1 MPKGRC
7 FTASFGNGN
16 ADRRTGCEICHN
28 RRRVKKNTGNPKEK
42 IALVQTE
49 IKKWDCPFSDRMI
62 TRQLYEKIQQDKKP
76 SEKMLEDLQKI
87 GITAGRIEK
96 ISNLKK

>member
-1 MPKGRC
+1 
-7 FTASFGNGN
+7 
-16 ADRRTGCEICHN
+16 
-28 RRRVKKNTGNPKEK
+28 
-42 IALVQTE
+42 
-49 IKKWDCPFSDRMI
+49 MI

>member
-1 MPKGRC
+1 MRFVTTEEELRK
-7 FTASFGNGN
+7 N
-16 ADRRTGCEICHN
+16 A
-28 RRRVKKNTGNPKEK
+28 GNPKEK
-42 IALVQTE
+42 IALVQKK

-62 TRQLYEKIQQDKKP
+62 TRQLYKKIQQDNMP

-87 GITAGRIEK
+87 GITADRIVK

>member
-1 MPKGRC
+1 MPKGMG
-7 FTASFGNGN
+7 FTASFRNGN
-16 ADRRTGCEICHN
+16 ADRRTGYEICHN
-28 RRRVKKNTGNPKEK
+28 RRRVKKKCRKSQGEDCSGSDREK
-42 IALVQTE
+42 KL
-49 IKKWDCPFSDRMI
+49 DCPFSDRMI

-87 GITAGRIEK
+87 GITADRIVK

>member
-1 MPKGRC
+1 MRLVTTEEEIRK
-7 FTASFGNGN
+7 N
-16 ADRRTGCEICHN
+16 A
-28 RRRVKKNTGNPKEK
+28 GNPKEK
-42 IALVQTE
+42 IVLVQTE
-49 IKKWDCPFSDRMI
+49 IKKLDCPFSDRMI

-87 GITAGRIEK
+87 GITADRTEK

>member
-1 MPKGRC
+1 MRIGEQDMRLVTTEEEIRK
-7 FTASFGNGN
+7 N
-16 ADRRTGCEICHN
+16 A
-28 RRRVKKNTGNPKEK
+28 GNPKEK
-42 IALVQTE
+42 IVLVQTE
-49 IKKWDCPFSDRMI
+49 IKKLDCPFSDRMI

-87 GITAGRIEK
+87 GITADRTEK

>member
-1 MPKGRC
+1 MRFVTTEEELRK
-7 FTASFGNGN
+7 N
-16 ADRRTGCEICHN
+16 A
-28 RRRVKKNTGNPKEK
+28 GNPKEK

-49 IKKWDCPFSDRMI
+49 KKWDCPFSDRMI

-76 SEKMLEDLQKI
+76 SKKMLEDLQKI
-87 GITAGRIEK
+87 GISAGRIEK

>member
-1 MPKGRC
+1 MRIGEQDMRLVTTEEEIRK
-7 FTASFGNGN
+7 N
-16 ADRRTGCEICHN
+16 A
-28 RRRVKKNTGNPKEK
+28 GNPKEK
-42 IALVQTE
+42 IVLVQTE

-87 GITAGRIEK
+87 GTTADRTEK